1 MAEAL
6 GVVSS
11 VIAVVDL
18 SAKVLSLCLQYSRDV
33 KNAKDDIERLRREV
47 ADFGAIT
54 KRVQHLVERRRGQDL
69 EASRQLDSAIK
80 DGHSRLEELAQK
92 LKPSKRKKA
101 MSRLG
106 IRALRW
112 PFEGKDIE
120 GTIQHLA
127 RCRGNILF
135 ALNLDQ
141 ISILQNVDHRTA
153 LNQLPIADG
162 ASFDSHGEE
171 HNPTCLQN
179 TRVELLKNI
188 NNWIDDPNSKPIYWL
203 NGMAGTGKSTISRT
217 IAQMRHDRRD
227 LGASFFFKR
236 GEIDRGN
243 LAKFVPTLA
252 RQLAWSMSG
261 VALFVKKA
269 IDADP
274 DIVGKA
280 VREQFEKL
288 IREPLS
294 KAAAMPSTPF
304 SVVMIIDALDECE
317 READVRSLVNIL
329 SQTQIHRPRLK
340 VLLTSRPELP
350 VRLGFGE
357 IQGTYKYF
365 VLHEIPVQTVE
376 HDISAFLAH
385 EFRKIRDS
393 FNMTVGDE
401 RKLPSDWPGQQTLQ
415 DLTQMAVPLFI
426 FAMTICRFIS
436 DRRWNPQTRLQKVLD
451 QGNKS
456 QGSQLD
462 QTYGPI
468 LRSQI
473 TEVSQ
478 ADREEIIKDF
488 REIVGS
494 IVTLASPLSVT
505 ALSRLLDVSPDVV
518 DERLEVLHS
527 VLSIPL
533 KRTLPVRLLHLSFR
547 DYLVTE
553 KSDFWVDERLTHRN
567 LAKHCLRLMRG
578 ALRENICGLSF
589 PGMRRSVVAGARL
602 EEGIPPQLQYACMY
616 WVHHQTKVDFKP
628 NDSHEVYDFLKIHF
642 LHWVE
647 ALSMMGRA
655 GESLDSIRS
664 LIDWLE
670 DRSDSS
676 LFRFLA
682 DAVRFLQGH
691 LSVINEAPLQIYSSA
706 LAFAPKRS
714 IIRKTFRNCI
724 PAWLSVWPQ
733 VIEDWDACL
742 WTLEGHSAG
751 TTSVVF
757 SHDSTMVASASE
769 DKTVRI
775 WDAKTGKCE
784 RILEG
789 HSDIVYSV
797 VFSHDSTMVASAS
810 EDKTV
815 RIWDA
820 KTGKCEHVLK
830 GHSRSVDSAAFSHD
844 STRVA
849 SASYD
854 QTVRIWR
861 RYGSGMQRQ
870 ESVNVY

>member
-670 DRSDSS
+670 ASHFHSLKFGPPLSFVRTEAIRAYSGFWLMPFDSFRGIS
-676 LFRFLA
+676 L
-682 DAVRFLQGH
+682 
-691 LSVINEAPLQIYSSA
+691 
-706 LAFAPKRS
+706 
-714 IIRKTFRNCI
+714 
-724 PAWLSVWPQ
+724 
-733 VIEDWDACL
+733 
-742 WTLEGHSAG
+742 
-751 TTSVVF
+751 
-757 SHDSTMVASASE
+757 
-769 DKTVRI
+769 
-775 WDAKTGKCE
+775 
-784 RILEG
+784 
-789 HSDIVYSV
+789 
-797 VFSHDSTMVASAS
+797 
-810 EDKTV
+810 
-815 RIWDA
+815 
-820 KTGKCEHVLK
+820 
-830 GHSRSVDSAAFSHD
+830 
-844 STRVA
+844 
-849 SASYD
+849 
-854 QTVRIWR
+854 
-861 RYGSGMQRQ
+861 
-870 ESVNVY
+870 